1 MIIRRLILHNF
12 GVYAGDNQFIFE
24 KNKPIVLIGG
34 MNGRGKT
41 TFLEAVLVALYG
53 ANSFAFIESKYKS
66 YPQYLRSFVNKSAA
80 DQKCS
85 VELEFEVFDGTTEQY
100 LVKRKWRSITK
111 KTEETISVYKDGS
124 FNEFLTNNWPLFI
137 ENILP
142 SALSSFFFFDG
153 EKIAEMAVDNTNN
166 QLKNAIRAMLGITVL
181 DILGNDVVRNI
192 KRISKDNCGS
202 ETSEGVQQL
211 REEKEKAIAELSKIE
226 KQIVQATTLL
236 NEDNE
241 KLEELH
247 HAYAVK
253 GGNAV
258 EEKQNIIQKRA
269 SLKAQLDSNEE
280 ELYGISADIL
290 PLTLVSDLLGNIK
303 LQATDEHNDSIMRQ
317 AVGQLE
323 QLYSEFEESY
333 SGNLKSGKAFFEYVK
348 SRSLGSSDE
357 HVYELSDQ
365 ALFQVNELVE
375 TKLLEARTRTKG
387 ILTENR
393 KLEKQTGELESYLTL
408 DINEKELQTILLKI
422 KKAEQKVINDKVNLS
437 ELEQMRL
444 AANSRVISTT
454 SEFNKYVEGYL
465 VNAETV
471 DSTDRAIK
479 YSNMALQIIERYQV
493 ELQKR
498 KARILSETI
507 TRCYKKLANK
517 KNLIN
522 TIEMDP
528 ETLDMKYIS
537 EDDKEV
543 ARDSLSAGE
552 QQLMVISILW
562 ALAICSKKKLPVIID
577 TPLSRLDSLHRT
589 ALIKTYFPK
598 ASEQTIILSTDSE
611 IDSKYYKMMQH
622 DVGDEFTLNYDER
635 TKSTSIERGY
645 LIGKDK

>member
-100 LVKRKWRSITK
+100 LVKREWRSITK

-211 REEKEKAIAELSKIE
+211 REEKEKAIVELSKIE

-393 KLEKQTGELESYLTL
+393 KLEKQIGELESYLTL
-408 DINEKELQTILLKI
+408 DINEKELQTILSKI

-622 DVGDEFTLNYDER
+622 DVGDEFTLYYDER